1 VDLTFLWFA
10 DAGAWPERP
19 GGAAASLDQAVVGP
33 NALLDH
39 VETML
44 GLGRPAVANVKR
56 IAVYRQKIEAS
67 GGPRFWSES
76 FALDPWSSSR
86 ELLRWRDELIEAGWR
101 PGVGAARRRLADLA
115 AAETSGPALPLG
127 RADRLRA
134 AVAALDAG
142 ASVGLCSVML
152 VDSRETLPAGW
163 RALLDALERRGV
175 RIEQIAKPTPAAAAG
190 ADLRRVAAGGRDWPV
205 RRDGS
210 LTLLTADTELTA
222 SEALAAWLAADAEA
236 NAAVTFVTGDD
247 TTLLDHT
254 LANYGLPRL
263 GTAPSSSHRAL
274 LQVLP
279 LAFSLAWNPPD
290 PNRLLDFLLL
300 PMSPLRRAAANRL
313 ADAVAENP
321 GVGGDAWQAAWNQ
334 IDEQMSRDDR
344 WADPQKRAE
353 QLAEWRELVEPERH
367 DPTVGMPRAAARRI
381 AASVKSWAAR
391 RFSAD
396 EDPLYLTLAQMASEL
411 DAAVDVSGL
420 DRLDRLLIERMIEE
434 SSDVGAADPGAIAEA
449 APWRAVSHPGAVWG
463 TAGTIVWWRF
473 ADSSEASAEARWNEL
488 ERADL
493 SAAGYPLDPPDLE
506 LKRLAAAWE
515 RPLLHASERLLLV
528 LPALAAGV
536 ETAIHPLWHSLA
548 ARKKGLAQDVS
559 VRAEDIFSR
568 AAPEFAG
575 RRLARAPAPVSR
587 EPAARPEWSAP
598 TTAIQPRE
606 FESASSLE
614 NLLSCPLRWTLQ
626 YACGLRPGPRQALPR
641 IEPIIGTI
649 AHKIAE
655 EIFGAGQIPPT
666 NVVESTARRRFEDL
680 LPRIGA
686 SLLLPGAAAEL
697 TLARHA
703 IPPALAA
710 LGQFLAAERL
720 TVVGVES
727 QFEVRDTLAPGTGVK
742 GRIDLRAQTAA
753 GRPVIVDLK
762 WYRTDNYLRQ
772 DLKRGMALQI
782 AVYARHV
789 SDERV
794 DAAAGYFA
802 LRQQRFL
809 TTAPMPGA
817 RTEII
822 DGPSARETWER
833 ASRSFAAAVGDLAAG
848 KVRAPYEEADT
859 KPDKFSDPYLLSP
872 PKCGLCDFTGICG
885 VAR

>member
-1 VDLTFLWFA
+1 
-10 DAGAWPERP
+10 
-19 GGAAASLDQAVVGP
+19 
-33 NALLDH
+33 
-39 VETML
+39 
-44 GLGRPAVANVKR
+44 
-56 IAVYRQKIEAS
+56 
-67 GGPRFWSES
+67 
-76 FALDPWSSSR
+76 
-86 ELLRWRDELIEAGWR
+86 
-101 PGVGAARRRLADLA
+101 
-115 AAETSGPALPLG
+115 
-127 RADRLRA
+127 
-134 AVAALDAG
+134 
-142 ASVGLCSVML
+142 
-152 VDSRETLPAGW
+152 
-163 RALLDALERRGV
+163 
-175 RIEQIAKPTPAAAAG
+175 
-190 ADLRRVAAGGRDWPV
+190 
-205 RRDGS
+205 
-210 LTLLTADTELTA
+210 
-222 SEALAAWLAADAEA
+222 
-236 NAAVTFVTGDD
+236 
-247 TTLLDHT
+247 
-254 LANYGLPRL
+254 
-263 GTAPSSSHRAL
+263 
-274 LQVLP
+274 
-279 LAFSLAWNPPD
+279 
-290 PNRLLDFLLL
+290 
-300 PMSPLRRAAANRL
+300 
-313 ADAVAENP
+313 
-321 GVGGDAWQAAWNQ
+321 
-334 IDEQMSRDDR
+334 
-344 WADPQKRAE
+344 
-353 QLAEWRELVEPERH
+353 
-367 DPTVGMPRAAARRI
+367 
-381 AASVKSWAAR
+381 
-391 RFSAD
+391 
-396 EDPLYLTLAQMASEL
+396 MASEL
-411 DAAVDVSGL
+411 DAAIDATDL
-420 DRLDRLLIERMIEE
+420 ERFDRLLIERMIEE
-434 SSDVGAADPGAIAEA
+434 LSDVGAADPGAIAEA

-463 TAGTIVWWRF
+463 PAKTIVWWRF

-493 SAAGYPLDPPDLE
+493 AAAGCPLDPPELE

-559 VRAEDIFSR
+559 VRAEDIFSL

-575 RRLARAPAPVSR
+575 RRLARAPVSISD

-598 TTAIQPRE
+598 TNAIRPRE

-626 YACGLRPGPRQALPR
+626 YACGLRLGPRQALPR
-641 IEPIIGTI
+641 IEQVIGTI

-666 NVVESTARRRFEDL
+666 DVVESTARRRFEDL

-686 SLLLPGAAAEL
+686 SLLLPGVAAEL
-697 TLARHA
+697 ALARRS

-710 LGQFLAAERL
+710 LGEFLAAERL

-762 WYRTDNYLRQ
+762 WYRTDSYLRQ

-817 RTEII
+817 RTEIV
-822 DGPSARETWER
+822 DGPSAGETWEKV
-833 ASRSFAAAVGDLAAG
+833 SRSFVAAVGDLAAG
-848 KVRAPYEEADT
+848 KVRAPYEEAGA
-859 KPDKFSDPYLLSP
+859 KPDKFSDAYLLSP